1 MRKDISGECSLSV
14 EYHIRLFPDLVKQCC
29 QVTSQQEM
37 ASSLLLS
44 ENSNPDQAVVVMK
57 RNMHQWVFLASSK
70 VAIFHLLL
78 VENIGFSKRAQFP
91 GSQKHF
97 TRYFKVV

>member
-1 MRKDISGECSLSV
+1 
-14 EYHIRLFPDLVKQCC
+14 
-29 QVTSQQEM
+29 M

-57 RNMHQWVFLASSK
+57 RKMHQWVYLAGFK
-70 VAIFHLLL
+70 AVIFHLLL
-78 VENIGFSKRAQFP
+78 VENISFSKTAQFP

-97 TRYFKVV
+97 TGYFRVV

>member
-1 MRKDISGECSLSV
+1 
-14 EYHIRLFPDLVKQCC
+14 
-29 QVTSQQEM
+29 M

-44 ENSNPDQAVVVMK
+44 DHSNPDPAVVVMK
-57 RNMHQWVFLASSK
+57 RKMNPWVFLAGFK

-78 VENIGFSKRAQFP
+78 VENIGFSKRGQFP

-97 TRYFKVV
+97 TGYFKVV